1 MSLNE
6 EQERIVENLYKLIHL
21 AKKVAALQPSGSKED
36 YDAANEALKAQR
48 KRILAMDGIEL

>member
-6 EQERIVENLYKLIHL
+6 EQERIVENLDKLIHL
-21 AKKVAALQPSGSKED
+21 AKKVAALQPHGSKED
-36 YDAANEALKAQR
+36 YDTADAALKAQR